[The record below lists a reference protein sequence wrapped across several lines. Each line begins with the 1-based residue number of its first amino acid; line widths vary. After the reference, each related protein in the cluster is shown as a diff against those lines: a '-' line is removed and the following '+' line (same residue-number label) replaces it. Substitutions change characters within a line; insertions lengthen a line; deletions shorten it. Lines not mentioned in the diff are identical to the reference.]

1 VTLRT
6 RVTLLVVA
14 VTCATVLAFGSVV
27 LGTFERQL
35 WAQLETVL
43 ISDLERVSLLLE
55 QPTLGARFGGPATAG
70 VTLEFVA
77 ADGAVALAWGDGGPL
92 PSVDRPTPIDRDGRR
107 YLIAQVPWAA
117 ADGWVRMA
125 HDVTT
130 QAASVVSVRWIVLT
144 AGLAVVIVAGALA
157 LAGAGRILGPLSDVA
172 RQTRDLDPAAPAGVS
187 YRGPRDEVFELA
199 TSLNDA
205 LGAIRERRVR
215 ERAFLLEVAHELA
228 APLTLVDY
236 HLDRL
241 RRRDE
246 GDHRLRAASDAAR
259 ELLRTSQDLLALA
272 RGELQRELTYEVL
285 DLGDVVRRVVDEYP
299 GVRTE
304 IDDRAEIFGDPERLK
319 QAMRNLVRNAVQA
332 SGGAEGVRVVLTR
345 FDALHVV
352 RVHDVGR
359 GMPPETVRRAFEHGF
374 SGAAGVGVGL
384 SVAKD
389 IIERH
394 GGSVR
399 IVESSTAGTIMEAA
413 LPDVDTRITGE
424 EDVRVVVS
432 ETAGGTVD

>member
-1 VTLRT
+1 MTLRA

-43 ISDLERVSLLLE
+43 SSDLERVALLLE
-55 QPTLGARFGGPATAG
+55 QPTLGASFGGPASAG

-77 ADGAVALAWGDGGPL
+77 ADGTVALAWGDGGAL
-92 PSVDRPTPIDRDGRR
+92 PSVDGPTPIERDGRR
-107 YLIAQVPWAA
+107 YLVAQVPWIAA
-117 ADGWVRMA
+117 GGWVRMA
-125 HDVTT
+125 HDVTVP
-130 QAASVVSVRWIVLT
+130 AASVASVRWIVLAT
-144 AGLAVVIVAGALA
+144 GLTVVLVAAALA

-172 RQTRDLDPAAPAGVS
+172 RQTRDLDPVAPAGVT
-187 YRGPRDEVFELA
+187 YRGPRDEVFELT
-199 TSLNDA
+199 TSLNGA
-205 LGAIRERRVR
+205 LGAIRERRER

-241 RRRDE
+241 RRRDQD
-246 GDHRLRAASDAAR
+246 DHRLRAAADAAR

-285 DLGDVVRRVVDEYP
+285 DLGDVTRRVADEYP

-304 IDDRAEIFGDPERLK
+304 FEGRAEVFGDPERLK
-319 QAMRNLVRNAVQA
+319 QAIRNLVRNAVQA
-332 SGGAEGVRVVLTR
+332 SGGTDGVRVVLTCS
-345 FDALHVV
+345 DARHVL

-359 GMPPETVRRAFEHGF
+359 GMPPEAIQRAFEHGF
-374 SGAAGVGVGL
+374 SGATGVGVGL

-399 IVESSTAGTIMEAA
+399 VVASSTAGTVMEAV
-413 LPDVDTRITGE
+413 LPDVDARLTREG
-424 EDVRVVVS
+424 DVRLAVPK
-432 ETAGGTVD
+432 TPDGT

>member
-1 VTLRT
+1 MTLRA

-14 VTCATVLAFGSVV
+14 VTCATVFAFGSVV

-43 ISDLERVSLLLE
+43 ISDLERVALLLE
-55 QPTLGARFGGPATAG
+55 QPTLGARFGGPASAG

-77 ADGAVALAWGDGGPL
+77 ADGTVALAWGDGGPL
-92 PSVDRPTPIDRDGRR
+92 PNVDRPTPIERDGRR
-107 YLIAQVPWAA
+107 YLIAQVPWIA

-125 HDVTT
+125 HEVTV
-130 QAASVVSVRWIVLT
+130 AAAAVVNVRRIVLA
-144 AGLAVVIVAGALA
+144 AGVAVVIVAAALA

-172 RQTRDLDPAAPAGVS
+172 HQTRDLDPAAPAGVT

-285 DLGDVVRRVVDEYP
+285 DLGDVIGRVADEYP
-299 GVRTE
+299 GVCTE
-304 IDDRAEIFGDPERLK
+304 IDERAEVFGDPERLK
-319 QAMRNLVRNAVQA
+319 QAIRNLVRNAVQA

-345 FDALHVV
+345 LGARHVV
-352 RVHDVGR
+352 RVHDAGA
-359 GMPPETVRRAFEHGF
+359 GMPPETVLRAFDHGF
-374 SGAAGVGVGL
+374 SGATGVGVGL

-399 IVESSTAGTIMEAA
+399 VVASSTSGTTMEAA
-413 LPDVDTRITGE
+413 LPDVDARVTSD
-424 EDVRVVVS
+424 EDVRVDVS
-432 ETAGGTVD
+432 RTAGGTVD

>member
-1 VTLRT
+1 MTLRT

-14 VTCATVLAFGSVV
+14 VTCVTVLAFGSVV

-35 WAQLETVL
+35 WAQLEAVL
-43 ISDLERVSLLLE
+43 VSDLERVSLLLE
-55 QPTLGARFGGPATAG
+55 QPTLGARFGGPASAG
-70 VTLEFVA
+70 VTLEFVT
-77 ADGAVALAWGDGGPL
+77 ADGTVALAWGDGGPL
-92 PSVDRPTPIDRDGRR
+92 PSVDRPTPIEIGGRR
-107 YLIAQVPWAA
+107 YLIAQSPWIEAN
-117 ADGWVRMA
+117 GWVRMA
-125 HDVTT
+125 HDVTVP
-130 QAASVVSVRWIVLT
+130 AEAVVSVRRIVVV
-144 AGLAVVIVAGALA
+144 AGLMVVLVAAALT

-172 RQTRDLDPAAPAGVS
+172 RQTRALDPAVPAGVT

-199 TSLNDA
+199 TSLNEA

-241 RRRDE
+241 RRHDQE
-246 GDHRLRAASDAAR
+246 DQRLRAAADAAR

-285 DLGDVVRRVVDEYP
+285 DLGDVVGRVADEYP
-299 GVRTE
+299 GVRIE
-304 IDDRAEIFGDPERLK
+304 VDGRPEVFGDPERLK
-319 QAMRNLVRNAVQA
+319 QAIRNLVRNAVQA
-332 SGGAEGVRVVLTR
+332 SGGGDGVRVVVTR
-345 FDALHVV
+345 PDERHVV
-352 RVHDVGR
+352 RVHDVGL
-359 GMPPETVRRAFEHGF
+359 GMPLEALERAFEHGF

-394 GGSVR
+394 GGDVR
-399 IVESSTAGTIMEAA
+399 VAASSTAGTTMEAT
-413 LPDVDTRITGE
+413 LPDLESRLSAE
-424 EDVRVVVS
+424 RDVRLVPPKRS
-432 ETAGGTVD
+432 GDTVD

>member
-1 VTLRT
+1 MTLRA

-55 QPTLGARFGGPATAG
+55 QPTLGARFGGPASAG

-77 ADGAVALAWGDGGPL
+77 ADDTVALAWGDGGPL
-92 PSVDRPTPIDRDGRR
+92 PSVDRPTSIERDGRR
-107 YLIAQVPWAA
+107 YLIAQVPWIA

-130 QAASVVSVRWIVLT
+130 AAASVGSVRSIVLV
-144 AGLAVVIVAGALA
+144 AGLTVVIVAAVLA
-157 LAGAGRILGPLSDVA
+157 LAGAGSILGPLSDVA
-172 RQTRDLDPAAPAGVS
+172 RQTRGLDPAAPAAVT

-199 TSLNDA
+199 RSLNDA
-205 LGAIRERRVR
+205 LGAIRERQVR

-241 RRRDE
+241 RRRDDT
-246 GDHRLRAASDAAR
+246 DHRLRAASDAAR

-272 RGELQRELTYEVL
+272 RGELQRELTYEAL
-285 DLGDVVRRVVDEYP
+285 DLGDVVRRVADEYP

-304 IDDRAEIFGDPERLK
+304 VDDRAEVFGDPERLK
-319 QAMRNLVRNAVQA
+319 QAIRNLVRNAVQA
-332 SGGAEGVRVVLTR
+332 SGGADGVRVVLTSV
-345 FDALHVV
+345 DARHVV

-359 GMPPETVRRAFEHGF
+359 GMPPETVQRAFEHGF
-374 SGAAGVGVGL
+374 SGATGVGVGL

-389 IIERH
+389 IVERH

-399 IVESSTAGTIMEAA
+399 VAASSTAGTTMEATF
-413 LPDVDTRITGE
+413 PGVDARLTDE